1 MRHGC
6 RQWVP
11 RSPRFC
17 ARTTRRQNN
26 CSYSTESPDAT
37 RQYPTAAVPNPE
49 RLSRTDAGF
58 LALEDRRGLH
68 MHAGCVLVFDGV
80 APGLAQLT
88 ERIDSR
94 LDRVPRY
101 RRTAVATGP
110 WLDRAAW
117 VDAPRLALAGHVRHT
132 ALAGAADDAEL
143 ARLAAQV
150 FSARIDRG
158 KPLWEL
164 WLIERLAGE
173 RFALISKVHHA
184 LVDGASN
191 RDLVSLLFDEDAG
204 APSAGHPP
212 PMSSPGRMLAERL
225 ARAARPP
232 RGALETA
239 LTLAARAREELEWR
253 DLGPLAALGAPP
265 RSRLNTAVG
274 PDRRYAWVEVGL
286 GRLRKARERLG
297 GTINDAVLTA
307 VAGALGRYLRAHG
320 EDTDG
325 VVLRAL
331 VPLADAS
338 SGSLIATYVPLPVGI
353 EDPRRRHAEIGR
365 TLDGLRS
372 SGRAVAV
379 EALVERDGF
388 APPTVISQAARLQAH
403 QRAFNVAVTNIPGP
417 RDARHLLG
425 RELRSIY
432 PALPLA
438 RGQALS
444 VAVVSYAGRLCFG
457 LLADADALADLDLLA
472 GQLEQSL
479 GELAKGSRAKRS
491 REQC

>member
-1 MRHGC
+1 
-6 RQWVP
+6 
-11 RSPRFC
+11 
-17 ARTTRRQNN
+17 
-26 CSYSTESPDAT
+26 
-37 RQYPTAAVPNPE
+37 
-49 RLSRTDAGF
+49 
-58 LALEDRRGLH
+58 

-80 APGLAQLT
+80 APDLAQLT
-88 ERIDSR
+88 ERIRSR

-110 WLDRAAW
+110 GPWMDRATW
-117 VDAPRLALAGHVRHT
+117 VDAPRLPLAGHIHHT
-132 ALAGAADDAEL
+132 ALAGAADEAEL
-143 ARLAAQV
+143 ARLAARV
-150 FSARIDRG
+150 FSTRIDRG

-173 RFALISKVHHA
+173 RFAVISKVHHA
-184 LVDGASN
+184 LVDGEAN
-191 RDLVSLLFDEDAG
+191 RDLVSLLFDEEAG
-204 APSAGHPP
+204 APSA
-212 PMSSPGRMLAERL
+212 ERPS
-225 ARAARPP
+225 AAAPRPP
-232 RGALETA
+232 RRTGRHLLEGLTSAASGPREAFETA
-239 LTLAARAREELEWR
+239 RTLAVRAHEELAWR
-253 DLGPLAALGAPP
+253 DLDPLGRVGAPP
-265 RSRLNTAVG
+265 RSRLNTPIG

-286 GRLRKARERLG
+286 ERLREAKQRLG

-325 VVLRAL
+325 LVLRAL

-338 SGSLIATYVPLPVGI
+338 SGRLIATYVPLPVGI
-353 EDPRRRHAEIGR
+353 EDPRRRHAEISR

-379 EALVERDGF
+379 EVLVELDGF
-388 APPTVISQAARLQAH
+388 APPTVISQAARLQAR

-425 RELRSIY
+425 RALRSIY

-438 RGQALS
+438 RNQALS

-457 LLADADALADLDLLA
+457 LLADCDALADLDQLA

-479 GELAKGSRAKRS
+479 AELA
-491 REQC
+491 